1 MPTPTAALGLQLPYA
16 PFLASPTGGGGG
28 GALGETN
35 SQIKEET
42 KIQGGAADKS
52 GLVRGPRVPD
62 TGGLG
67 RMWSQQKTSSW
78 DRKSRF
84 SDPVPQFRPPRNNL
98 SPFARRF
105 TSEAGLCSGTL
116 GGKGGGPLGSPAPPA
131 RRPRGR
137 LLKNGWVQGG
147 PDHGS
152 SRGLDLSRASPGPS
166 ST

>member
-1 MPTPTAALGLQLPYA
+1 MPTPTAALGLQLPHA

-62 TGGLG
+62 TGGLW
-67 RMWSQQKTSSW
+67 RMWPQQKTSSW

-98 SPFARRF
+98 SPFTRRF
-105 TSEAGLCSGTL
+105 TSKAGLCSGTL
-116 GGKGGGPLGSPAPPA
+116 GGEGRRAPGQPCSTCPEASRSASEEWMGSGWP
-131 RRPRGR
+131 RPRFLAR
-137 LLKNGWVQGG
+137 
-147 PDHGS
+147 
-152 SRGLDLSRASPGPS
+152 PGPEQS
-166 ST
+166 VPWSF